1 MQRVNS
7 FSIPGRCCAIYAFI
21 SPDVDKLELSTGT
34 YHRGYVSDNV
44 KVVKQGSQVIRIYG
58 AVCVVSASS
67 SPVSRAISEPKEVR
81 PFDEVRLPVWGIT
94 ADCTGISVIVKH
106 DVLNMSL
113 NTS

>member
-21 SPDVDKLELSTGT
+21 SPDVDKLVLSTAT
-34 YHRGYVSDNV
+34 CNRGCVSDDV
-44 KVVKQGSQVIRIYG
+44 KVLKRGSQVIRIYG

-94 ADCTGISVIVKH
+94 TDCTRISIIVKH
-106 DVLNMSL
+106 DVLL
-113 NTS
+113 KEE